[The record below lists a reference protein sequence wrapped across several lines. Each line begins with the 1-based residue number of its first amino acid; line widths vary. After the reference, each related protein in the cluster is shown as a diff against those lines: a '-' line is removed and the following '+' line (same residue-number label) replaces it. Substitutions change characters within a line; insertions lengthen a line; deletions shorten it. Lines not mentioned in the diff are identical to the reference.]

1 MNRFCVSQR
10 LKKKKMLIQDRY
22 QSSLFAW
29 KAAEFTGLP
38 RCVFSQRSG
47 WEVDLATGK
56 KCLPDSRT
64 IWGKRAE
71 RGPQGRKPMKEGRR
85 GMPLENDCSKE
96 QFQTNRPTST
106 GLADSFIY
114 LIVPFPLKKYF
125 SSALSAWPQNDFPI
139 IAYKQTFITDSLPAE
154 LRHCV
159 KQCIASVWQIS
170 CL

>member
-1 MNRFCVSQR
+1 METLRRVLCLSGR
-10 LKKKKMLIQDRY
+10 TAGA
-22 QSSLFAW
+22 LFRHQGLSCGPRG
-29 KAAEFTGLP
+29 GLP
-38 RCVFSQRSG
+38 V
-47 WEVDLATGK
+47 
-56 KCLPDSRT
+56 P
-64 IWGKRAE
+64 
-71 RGPQGRKPMKEGRR
+71 
-85 GMPLENDCSKE
+85 
-96 QFQTNRPTST
+96 NRPTST